1 MIPRT
6 LRGWLEQ
13 LAVAVGMVVFVVALV
28 YWLKV

>member
-13 LAVAVGMVVFVVALV
+13 LAIGACMAAFVWAMVR
-28 YWLKV
+28 WL